1 MLPAAKRGQHVPPS
15 APLAR
20 LAPHPTSA
28 SPFPSTFRAPC
39 RQPRRAG
46 AGGCVR
52 GPRGVGPPAR
62 PRLWLALGPGG
73 PDAGGPRPLPRGRG
87 AGARCAAAR
96 DRGPAASRWPHA
108 AAVRGRQLRGG
119 EGGAAATEG
128 AGQGTARGRGGW
140 SGLPGGGGGGAR
152 ACGMTRG
159 VGGRAEP
166 GQPCCG
172 AGATQ
177 GAPVSKPRAATQPP
191 RSPLR
196 ARPLGAAPPAP
207 VKLLPAAVAAAAAAL
222 PQGVR
227 GSCAGGGGEPSRL

>member
-152 ACGMTRG
+152 VRHDP
-159 VGGRAEP
+159 GRWGPSRA
-166 GQPCCG
+166 
-172 AGATQ
+172 
-177 GAPVSKPRAATQPP
+177 RAALLRGWGNARGTCFQAP
-191 RSPLR
+191 RCD
-196 ARPLGAAPPAP
+196 
-207 VKLLPAAVAAAAAAL
+207 PAAKVPLESAAL
-222 PQGVR
+222 GRRSSGPR
-227 GSCAGGGGEPSRL
+227 